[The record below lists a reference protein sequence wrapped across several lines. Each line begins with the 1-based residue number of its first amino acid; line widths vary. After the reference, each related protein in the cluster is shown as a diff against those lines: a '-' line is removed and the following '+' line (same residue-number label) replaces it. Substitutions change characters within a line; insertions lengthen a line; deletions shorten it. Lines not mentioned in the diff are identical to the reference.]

1 MKNYMFG
8 DKKNKLK
15 DSERSLI
22 SETVSIEGTINSSG
36 AIDVAGL
43 IKGPVYSK
51 EIIVRETGSITG
63 SIEGEHIEI
72 HGHMDGKVSGQDVVI
87 GSTGTVKG
95 DIEFG
100 NNLKTENG
108 ADIDGYIKK
117 TNKSKT
123 TLTGD
128 FLFKKKDRKDKPEN
142 EDRPEVVNKENK
154 EALA

>member
-1 MKNYMFG
+1 MFG
-8 DKKNKLK
+8 DKKIKIK

-43 IKGPVYSK
+43 VKGPVYSK
-51 EIIVRETGSITG
+51 EIIVRDTGSITG
-63 SIEGEHIEI
+63 SIEADVVES
-72 HGHMDGKVSGQDVVI
+72 HGHLDGKVSGQDIVI

-100 NNLKTENG
+100 NNLRTENG

-117 TNKSKT
+117 TNTSKSK
-123 TLTGD
+123 LTGD
-128 FLFKKKDRKDKPEN
+128 FLFKKKDKKEAS
-142 EDRPEVVNKENK
+142 ETEERPDVVNKE
-154 EALA
+154 AIA

>member
-1 MKNYMFG
+1 MFG
-8 DKKNKLK
+8 DQNKKLT

-43 IKGPVYSK
+43 VKGPVYSK
-51 EIIVRETGSITG
+51 EIIIRETGSITG
-63 SIEGEHIEI
+63 SIEGDHVEI
-72 HGHMDGKVSGQDVVI
+72 HGHLDGKVSGQDVVI
-87 GSTGTVKG
+87 GATGTVKG

-108 ADIDGYIKK
+108 ADIDGYNKK
-117 TNKSKT
+117 TNKSIS

-128 FLFKKKDRKDKPEN
+128 FLFKKKDKKETL
-142 EDRPEVVNKENK
+142 ETEERPEVVNKE
-154 EALA
+154 ALV